1 MSSLHFEQG
10 KIAYWNGEY
19 VPLAQVR
26 VSPYDLGFLRGY
38 AVFDVLPIVNRKPF
52 LWERHWE
59 RFEKSA
65 ETLGLRVLVRKDE
78 WKNILLEVV
87 KQNLECGSVRTVLS
101 GGPSAD
107 AYVPEQ
113 GKETFLVLPEGKAHY
128 SDTIYTNGVK
138 VVTLSFARQFPW
150 AKIANHV
157 AAIRHL
163 PEKKKNNAFEILY
176 VYDGIV
182 LEAATS
188 NIAMVSS
195 GKIIT
200 PKDGVLSGI
209 TMGLVLELAEKEGIA
224 IESRNVSIEEFL
236 VADEVFL
243 TASSKK
249 IVPVVGVDEHTIASG
264 VIGPITKRLMRALD
278 DFVQKY

>member
-19 VPLAQVR
+19 VSLSEVR

-38 AVFDVLPIVNRKPF
+38 AVFDVLPIVNEKPF

-65 ETLGLRVLVRKDE
+65 ETLGLHIPVQKDE
-78 WKNILLEVV
+78 WRDILSEVV
-87 KQNLECGSVRTVLS
+87 KQNPACGSVRTVLS

-107 AYVPEQ
+107 AYVPER
-113 GKETFLVLPEGKAHY
+113 GKETFLVLSEGTAHY
-128 SDTIYTNGVK
+128 PESIYTDGVK
-138 VVTLSFARQFPW
+138 IVTLSFARQFPW

-176 VYDGIV
+176 VYDGVV

-188 NIAMVSS
+188 NIAMVSD
-195 GKIIT
+195 GKIVT

-209 TMGLVLELAEKEGIA
+209 TMGLVLELAEKEGVA
-224 IESRNVSIEEFL
+224 IEHRNISIEEFFT
-236 VADEVFL
+236 ADEVFL

-249 IVPVVGVDEHTIASG
+249 IVPVVSVDERTIGSG
-264 VIGPITKRLMRALD
+264 TIGPITKQLMNVFD
-278 DFVQKY
+278 DFVREY